1 MILRTALQTAAFGLF
16 VLGIMIAVSAAA
28 KMPAKGETW
37 PDTLPWFLAGAF
49 AGVVGLVG
57 WRMGSRT
64 KGADRPGIRQDAA
77 WVFQYLR
84 DCHARATQIGQE
96 LDVLDAAAL
105 CERIDDLLSDTIPP
119 LVENRSVLVATYGMK
134 RGSDILLQ
142 VAVAERNFNRTW
154 SAAADGCLPEAH
166 NAFQKALATLEE
178 LVESWDR

>member
-1 MILRTALQTAAFGLF
+1 MTLRTAAFGLF

-28 KMPAKGETW
+28 KIPADGETW
-37 PDTLPWFLAGAF
+37 PDTLPWFFAGAC

-64 KGADRPGIRQDAA
+64 KGADRAAGRQDAQDA
-77 WVFQYLR
+77 LQSLKDCR
-84 DCHARATQIGQE
+84 DEAVRIHRE
-96 LDVLDAAAL
+96 LSDLDADAL
-105 CERIDDLLSDTIPP
+105 RGKIDKLLSSTITP
-119 LVENRSVLVATYGMK
+119 LVENRSVLVATYGMN

-142 VAVAERNFNRTW
+142 VAVVERNFNRTW

-178 LVESWDR
+178 LVESWES

>member
-1 MILRTALQTAAFGLF
+1 MILRTALRTAAFGLF
-16 VLGIMIAVSAAA
+16 LLGIMIAVSAAA
-28 KMPAKGETW
+28 KAPAEGETW
-37 PDTLPWFLAGAF
+37 PDTLPWFLAGAC

-57 WRMGSRT
+57 WRMGHRA
-64 KGADRPGIRQDAA
+64 KGTDRPDDRQDAA

-96 LDVLDAAAL
+96 LDALDADAL
-105 CERIDDLLSDTIPP
+105 CERIDNLLSDTIAP
-119 LVENRSVLVATYGMK
+119 LVENRSALVETYGMN

-178 LVESWDR
+178 LVTSMEA